1 MDGFVWILILVI
13 AGLIAVIVWVDNR
26 RNVEGA
32 QLRLKMEEVERDR
45 DQLMAKVE
53 GFAVTRQED
62 QRAHFQMMRAIQDQV
77 DRAQRYASLKIRD
90 GVWFW
95 IQTGDPNSLT
105 DEEAAL
111 VGALKVTPKKDD
123 VEEER

>member
-1 MDGFVWILILVI
+1 MEGFVWILILVI

-62 QRAHFQMMRAIQDQV
+62 QRAHFQMTQAMQDQI
-77 DRAQRYASLKIRD
+77 DRAHRYASVKIRD

-95 IQTGDPNSLT
+95 IQTGDPNSLH
-105 DEEAAL
+105 DDEAAL
-111 VGALKVTPKKDD
+111 LGLTKATPK
-123 VEEER
+123 EG

>member
-1 MDGFVWILILVI
+1 MNGFVWFLFLVI

-32 QLRLKMEEVERDR
+32 KAQLAKEEVERDR

-62 QRAHFQMMRAIQDQV
+62 QRAHFQMMQTAQDQV
-77 DRAQRYASLKIRD
+77 DRAQHWASLKMRD
-90 GVWFW
+90 GVWLW
-95 IQTGDPNSLT
+95 IQTGDPRSLN
-105 DEEAAL
+105 DDEAAL
-111 VGALKVTPKKDD
+111 LGMTIATTKKDD
-123 VEEER
+123 HDGQE